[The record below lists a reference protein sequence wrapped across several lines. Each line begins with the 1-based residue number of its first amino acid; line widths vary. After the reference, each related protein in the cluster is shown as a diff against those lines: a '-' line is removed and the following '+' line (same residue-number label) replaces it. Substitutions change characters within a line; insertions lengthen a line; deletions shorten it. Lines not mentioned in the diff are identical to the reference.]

1 MFTKLAPHEDVGENV
16 TFMARFIILP
26 TQRCYAALL
35 RKLSSTKAAAATARP
50 EVRSSRLYMEY
61 AKILHACVFFP
72 FSFFFCKQ
80 RTTNAKM
87 RNIILSE
94 YELEANSCETLA
106 KRDL

>member
-61 AKILHACVFFP
+61 AKILHACVFF
-72 FSFFFCKQ
+72 FFFFLFFFCS
-80 RTTNAKM
+80 TGS
-87 RNIILSE
+87 SE
-94 YELEANSCETLA
+94 QW
-106 KRDL
+106 

>member
-50 EVRSSRLYMEY
+50 EVRSSRLYIEY
-61 AKILHACVFFP
+61 AKILHACVFF
-72 FSFFFCKQ
+72 SFFFFFCS
-80 RTTNAKM
+80 TGS
-87 RNIILSE
+87 SE
-94 YELEANSCETLA
+94 QW
-106 KRDL
+106 

>member
-61 AKILHACVFFP
+61 AKILHACVFFY
-72 FSFFFCKQ
+72 SSTRDYVCS
-80 RTTNAKM
+80 AKM
-87 RNIILSE
+87 RNVIVIV
-94 YELEANSCETLA
+94 YVVY
-106 KRDL
+106 